1 MSETVEQFLARGGK
15 INTLAMGY
23 TVFPDGNIPMRPKP
37 RKSEIKETP
46 SDVIQ
51 DRNKAIRKYSPR
63 PKIADEKSKLQI
75 DEQVEMLGEFFGKMF
90 RGDKK
95 RFCELVGLSPKT
107 FDNAKAGCNRLGA
120 DKWREAKL
128 IMRDFVFSKPKS
140 KQRSSLEA
148 DRRKQIMEAREKAK
162 ANGDTVFMAPC
173 KHHGMT
179 KFYLHGDQ
187 LPRCATCRMNNTR
200 KRRDV
205 LKNDDQKSK
214 AERSK
219 FNIEKMR
226 EAVSKG
232 LNIFIG
238 LCVRCGY
245 TEMKYSKSPNTL
257 NGYTYRCVECNKKT
271 QALYKETRNKL

>member
-219 FNIEKMR
+219 FNIEKMKD
-226 EAVSKG
+226 AVSRG
-232 LNIFIG
+232 LNVFSG
-238 LCVRCGY
+238 LCGICGHA
-245 TEMKYSKSPNTL
+245 EMKYSKSPNTL
-257 NGYTYRCVECNKKT
+257 NGYTYRCIECNRKN